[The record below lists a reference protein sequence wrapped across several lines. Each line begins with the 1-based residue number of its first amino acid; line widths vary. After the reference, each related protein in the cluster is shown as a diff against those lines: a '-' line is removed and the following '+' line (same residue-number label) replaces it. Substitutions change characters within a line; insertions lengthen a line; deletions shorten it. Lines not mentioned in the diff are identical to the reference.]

1 MINSNSR
8 FPAGMTKRKTKA
20 KAKATTKAGAQPVWR
35 CEFEMRVSRCGFLGY
50 QLSAMSSE
58 L

>member
-35 CEFEMRVSRCGFLGY
+35 CEFEMRIFGV
-50 QLSAMSSE
+50 SAMSSE

>member
-35 CEFEMRVSRCGFLGY
+35 CEFEMRIFGI
-50 QLSAMSSE
+50 SAISYE